1 MSNKDTGGISKRQQF
16 REKRRRAEQRSR
28 LLTLGGIILVAA
40 AFAYFLIY
48 PNLKPVEMVTITPI
62 ARTQV
67 DFNNIGDPNAPVK
80 LAEYS
85 DFQCPYCA
93 RFSHE
98 TEPQLLDAYVATG
111 KVYFTYHSVG
121 EFIGP
126 ESVAAAE
133 AAYCAGDQGKFWEY
147 HDMIFAN
154 QNGENQGWF
163 SDRRLAAFA
172 ETLGLD
178 VNEFNSCY
186 NSGKYADLVNKDFA
200 DGRDAG
206 VQSTPTFILT
216 YTANGQTVTRKLEGA
231 QPFATFQQEIEA
243 ALAEAAK

>member
-1 MSNKDTGGISKRQQF
+1 MSNKDTSGSSKRQQF
-16 REKRRRAEQRSR
+16 REKRRRAEQRTR
-28 LLTLGGIILVAA
+28 FITLGGIILVAA

-62 ARTQV
+62 PRTQV
-67 DFNNIGDPNAPVK
+67 DFNNVGDPNAPIK

-85 DFQCPYCA
+85 DFQCPFCA
-93 RFSHE
+93 RFSHD
-98 TEPQLLDAYVATG
+98 TEQQLLDVYVATG

-126 ESVAAAE
+126 ESVAAAQ

-147 HDMIFAN
+147 HDMVFAN
-154 QNGENQGWF
+154 QNGENVGWF
-163 SDRRLAAFA
+163 SDRRLAKFA

-178 VNEFNSCY
+178 LNEFNSCF
-186 NSGKYADLVNKDFA
+186 NNGKYADLVTKDYTDA
-200 DGRDAG
+200 RDAG

-231 QPFATFQQEIEA
+231 QPISAFQQEIEA
-243 ALAEAAK
+243 ALAEAGK